1 MVYKPTPKAQQLGGG
16 GGESHTGLEKQQF
29 PKRKGRGKECWINTP
44 TATTSDYT
52 DKGPRHGKVCMTNRL
67 CGNIMVRTSV
77 SSLWK

>member
-16 GGESHTGLEKQQF
+16 DHTLDWRSSSS
-29 PKRKGRGKECWINTP
+29 PKERGRGKECWINTP
-44 TATTSDYT
+44 TATTSDYS